1 MNLAV
6 SLKKTSRAEISWY
19 TILLIMFLVSLG
31 FPGWGQTTELRDI
44 QSEVK
49 RLFQEKRYEH
59 ALPLAHRAVHLA
71 EEEYGLGHPT
81 MGTLLFNLGKL
92 YQLDGQMA
100 RAVLY
105 YEKALDIRISVLGR
119 NHPDLAASY
128 FGLGRVFSDQCK
140 YDQAEESFNEALGVM
155 ERALADNPHVV
166 NNLSRTA
173 HVYRAHAFQNRA
185 KLRHTQGQY
194 SEADNLYGA
203 SVRILQSLLGEMHLD
218 LGWAFM
224 SYARLLRDMGRLDE
238 AGQKEL
244 LAERILTKN
253 QNKMDLQECVS

>member
-1 MNLAV
+1 MNLVV
-6 SLKKTSRAEISWY
+6 SLKRVSRVGISGS
-19 TILLIMFLVSLG
+19 TILLIIFLVLLG
-31 FPGWGQTTELRDI
+31 HPGWGQTTELRDI
-44 QSEVK
+44 QSQVK

-59 ALPLAHRAVHLA
+59 ALPLAHRAVRMA

-81 MGTLLFNLGKL
+81 MGALLFNLGKL
-92 YQLDGQMA
+92 YQLDGQLA
-100 RAVLY
+100 HAVLY
-105 YEKALDIRISVLGR
+105 YEQARDIRTSVLGR

-128 FGLGRVFSDQCK
+128 FWLGRVFSDQCK
-140 YDQAEESFNEALGVM
+140 YDQAEESFNEALRVM

-185 KLRHTQGQY
+185 KLRHIQGQY

-203 SVRILQSLLGEMHLD
+203 SVRMLQSLLGEMHLD
-218 LGWAFM
+218 LGLAFV
-224 SYARLLRDMGRLDE
+224 SYARLLRDMGRPSE

-244 LAERILTKN
+244 LAQRIFTKN
-253 QNKMDLQECVS
+253 QSKTDLQECTS

>member
-1 MNLAV
+1 MSLAV
-6 SLKKTSRAEISWY
+6 LLKKISGAGISGY
-19 TILLIMFLVSLG
+19 TILSIIFLVFLG
-31 FPGWGQTTELRDI
+31 LPAWGQTLELRDI
-44 QSEVK
+44 QSQVK
-49 RLFQEKRYEH
+49 RLFQEKRYEQ
-59 ALPLAHRAVHLA
+59 ALPLAHQAVRMA

-81 MGTLLFNLGKL
+81 IGTLLFNLGKL
-92 YQLDGQMA
+92 YQLDGQLA
-100 RAVLY
+100 HAVLY
-105 YEKALDIRISVLGR
+105 YEEALDIRAGVLGR

-140 YDQAEESFNEALGVM
+140 YDQAEEAFNEALGVM
-155 ERALADNPHVV
+155 ERALADNPHAV

-185 KLRHTQGQY
+185 KLRHIQGQY

-203 SVRILQSLLGEMHLD
+203 SVRMLQGLLGETHLD

-224 SYARLLRDMGRLDE
+224 SYARLLRDMGRLGE

-244 LAERILTKN
+244 LAKRILTKN
-253 QNKMDLQECVS
+253 QSKTDLQGCTS